1 MPELHIT
8 ELKFS
13 QTGLDNRLLQALHS
27 NNLTHCTPIQAQCL
41 PLTLS
46 GKDVAG
52 QAQTG
57 TGKTATFLL
66 SIMQHLL
73 NKPRHRQQKKQQP
86 RAIIISPTRELAIQI
101 YKDAEMLNSH
111 AGLSIALVYGGVDYE
126 KQRNN
131 LGKDIDI
138 LIGTPGRL
146 IDYHKQRIFTLKSIE
161 IVVLDEADRMFD
173 LGFIASIRYMFRH
186 MLPPEK
192 RLNMLFSATLSHRV
206 NELAYEH
213 MNNPQTIVI
222 NPEHITAKN
231 INQTTYHVANNEKI
245 PLLLGL
251 MNNIKPKRTLI
262 FVNTKRTAQKVYAYL
277 QGNDFQSA
285 VLSGDVPQSKRQR
298 LFKKFSQGKLPVL
311 VATDL
316 AARGL
321 HVQGITHII
330 NYDLPQNAED
340 YVHRIGRTA
349 RAGESGDAINFAC
362 EEFVY
367 SLMEIEQ
374 YVGYKLTTE
383 RIDNDLL
390 LIPQPPRKISFE
402 NAGTMRKNRSKN
414 IKRSKNI
421 NHKRKTTRVKSK

>member
-1 MPELHIT
+1 MPELHTT

-13 QTGLDNRLLQALHS
+13 QTGLDNRLLQALHD
-27 NNLTHCTPIQAQCL
+27 NNLIHCTPIQAQCL
-41 PLTLS
+41 PITLS

-73 NKPRHRQQKKQQP
+73 NKPREQQQKKQQP
-86 RAIIISPTRELAIQI
+86 RAIIIAPTRELVIQI
-101 YKDAEMLNSH
+101 HKDAKMLNSH
-111 AGLSIALVYGGVDYE
+111 ARLSIALVYGGIDYE
-126 KQRNN
+126 KQRDN
-131 LGKDIDI
+131 LSKDIDI

-146 IDYHKQRIFTLKSIE
+146 IDYHKQKIFTLKNVE
-161 IVVLDEADRMFD
+161 IAVLDEADRMFD
-173 LGFIASIRYMFRH
+173 LGFIADIRYMFRR

-192 RLNMLFSATLSHRV
+192 RQNMLFSATLSHRV

-213 MNNPQTIVI
+213 MNNPETVII

-231 INQTTYHVANNEKI
+231 INQITYHVANNKKI
-245 PLLLGL
+245 SLLLGL
-251 MNNIKPKRTLI
+251 INNIKPKRTII

-277 QGNDFQSA
+277 KSNDFQA
-285 VLSGDVPQSKRQR
+285 DILSGDVPQSKRQR
-298 LFKKFSQGKLPVL
+298 IFKEFSQGKLPVL

-374 YVGYKLTTE
+374 YIGYKLITE
-383 RIDNDLL
+383 KIDNDLL
-390 LIPQPPRKISFE
+390 FVPKPPQEIPSENTRHVRK
-402 NAGTMRKNRSKN
+402 
-414 IKRSKNI
+414 KRSKNI
-421 NHKRKTTRVKSK
+421 SHKHNTTRSRNK